1 MDSKKTQPVIN
12 PATGTLLREH
22 PTIDA
27 AEVQS
32 RIEAAHNAF
41 FRWRRDSFQERAR
54 LLCRVAEKLLAEKDR
69 YASRITEEMGKPI
82 AQSAAEIEKSAS
94 VCRYYAEEGENL
106 LAEERIPLE
115 NADAHVIPRPLGV
128 IYAIMPWNF
137 PFWQAFR
144 AAAPALMAGNA
155 MLLKGAPNVPG
166 CSADIAQIF
175 HEAGAPAGLFC
186 DLPIDVS
193 ESPAVIA
200 NPLVRGVT
208 LTGSEAAGRAV
219 AAEAGASLKKC
230 VLELGGSDPYIIL
243 DDADLELAANRCA
256 TSRMLCA
263 GQVCIAAKRLIAVD
277 GIYDRFRDLLLEA
290 LQPYTMAD
298 PAEADCRLGPLARE
312 DLRNTVH
319 DQVARS
325 VAAGADLTLGG
336 TIPDR
341 DGWWYGATVLENVH
355 PGMPAF
361 DEEIFGPV
369 ASLIRADDQEQAIAL
384 AGQTAFGL
392 GGAIFSADTQTAMRI
407 AADEL
412 DAGCLAIN
420 DFVRS
425 DPRVSFGGTKASGF
439 GRELGR
445 AGIHEF
451 VNLKSITVADRRRPP
466 PKSFG
471 S

>member
-1 MDSKKTQPVIN
+1 MDSNNPLPVIN
-12 PATGTLLREH
+12 PATGGLLREH

-27 AEVQS
+27 AEVQD

-41 FRWRRDSFQERAR
+41 MDWRRVPFAERAGV
-54 LLCRVAEKLLAEKDR
+54 LKAAAEQLLAEKDR
-69 YASRITEEMGKPI
+69 YAARITAEMGKPI
-82 AQSAAEIEKSAS
+82 AQSAAEIEKCEW

-106 LAEERIPLE
+106 LAEERIPLD
-115 NADAHVIPRPLGV
+115 DAEARLVACPLGV

-137 PFWQAFR
+137 PFWQSFR

-166 CSADIAQIF
+166 CSMDIAQIF

-186 DLPIDVS
+186 DLPMDVR

-200 NPLVRGVT
+200 SPLVQGVT

-219 AAEAGASLKKC
+219 AAEAGANLKKC
-230 VLELGGSDPYIIL
+230 VLELGGSDPYLIL
-243 DDADLELAANRCA
+243 EDADLQLAASRCA

-263 GQVCIAAKRLIAVD
+263 GQVCIAAKRIIAVD
-277 GIYDRFRDLLLEA
+277 GIYERFRELLLEE
-290 LQPYTMAD
+290 LEPYVMAD

-319 DQVARS
+319 EQVNAS
-325 VAAGADLTLGG
+325 VAAGADLIRGG

-341 DGWWYGATVLENVH
+341 DGWWYPATVLENVH
-355 PGMPAF
+355 LGMPAF
-361 DEEIFGPV
+361 ADEIFGPV
-369 ASLIRADDQEQAIAL
+369 VSLVRAEDTSHAVAL
-384 AGQTAFGL
+384 AGESRFGL
-392 GGAIFSADTQTAMRI
+392 GGAIFSADREKAAQM
-407 AADEL
+407 AADQI

-425 DPRVSFGGTKASGF
+425 DPRVPFGGTKMSGF

-451 VNLKSITVADRRRPP
+451 VNLKSIVVKADAV
-466 PKSFG
+466 KDETA
-471 S
+471 